1 MKKFIICFFLC
12 LTIFAPTDAQALDSN
27 TKTTVASPD
36 CNVNFRLY
44 QTNNRWTFLKL
55 DTRTGV
61 IMHVQYST
69 DNNLMQYEL
78 NSMPLA
84 YGDDAKPGRFFLYP
98 TENTFNFIL
107 LDQIDG
113 RVWQVQ
119 WNIDKDKRGIWRI
132 Y

>member
-1 MKKFIICFFLC
+1 MMSFV
-12 LTIFAPTDAQALDSN
+12 LTNAQTSTSSN

-36 CNVNFRLY
+36 SNVNFRLY

-55 DTRTGV
+55 DTRTGIIV
-61 IMHVQYST
+61 HVQYDT
-69 DNNLMQYEL
+69 KDNAMQYKL
-78 NSMPLA
+78 NSIPLA
-84 YGDDAKPGRFFLYP
+84 TGEDAKPGRFFLYP

-119 WNIDKDKRGIWRI
+119 WNIDSDKRGIWPI